1 MYTLTTKMYSDSID
15 GSFKQLSIKNVR
27 IRKHITNK
35 NNSTTQKPKAFEASN
50 YTGKEH
56 WTHTQPSSPPKK
68 N

>member
-1 MYTLTTKMYSDSID
+1 MVRSNNCQK
-15 GSFKQLSIKNVR
+15 KNVR